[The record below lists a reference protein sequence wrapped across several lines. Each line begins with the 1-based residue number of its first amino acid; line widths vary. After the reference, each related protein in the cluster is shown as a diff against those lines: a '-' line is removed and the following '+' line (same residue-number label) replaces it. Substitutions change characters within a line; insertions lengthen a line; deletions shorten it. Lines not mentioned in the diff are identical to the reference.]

1 MRITIMLLAALR
13 RGASLNP
20 ERLKHVPKGWQVAA
34 PSAADAAVV
43 EERQLGHPA
52 NMVGVPAVSL
62 CRHGYPQAVLQ
73 DPGAHKF
80 GAGMLRLTCPHLCEA
95 IDAWEA
101 EGAVRSLS
109 AEILAEDTNRDAL
122 RKVNERHAATRKSM
136 VQGEALARAE
146 ARLGTDT
153 VRRVLDS
160 GITGL
165 TPSKLDDVKCLH
177 AQLADE
183 LLSRDNAVGKKLLE
197 GLEARGVDA
206 SGSEKCGE
214 QCSGCV
220 DGWRY
225 TPRKNKQKLRATRA
239 RHKKLRELSLAG
251 YATSFGPGRP
261 LEAGVAA
268 ALEKN

>member
-1 MRITIMLLAALR
+1 MRTIVMLLALR

-101 EGAVRSLS
+101 EGAVRALS
-109 AEILAEDTNRDAL
+109 AELLPKHSDAL
-122 RKVNERHAATRKSM
+122 ARVNARHAATRQAM

-183 LLSRDNAVGKKLLE
+183 LLSRDNDVGKAVLD
-197 GLEARGVDA
+197 GLAARGVDP

-268 ALEKN
+268 ALEK

>member
-1 MRITIMLLAALR
+1 MEAPRHRRDDVPIT
-13 RGASLNP
+13 ASNLTHW
-20 ERLKHVPKGWQVAA
+20 LISTQ
-34 PSAADAAVV
+34 
-43 EERQLGHPA
+43 
-52 NMVGVPAVSL
+52 
-62 CRHGYPQAVLQ
+62 VLQ

-95 IDAWEA
+95 VDAWEA

-109 AEILAEDTNRDAL
+109 DELMKEDSNRDAL
-122 RKVNERHAATRKSM
+122 ARVNARHAETRRSM

-183 LLSRDNAVGKKLLE
+183 LLSRDNDVGKAVLD
-197 GLEARGVDA
+197 GLAARGVDP

>member
-1 MRITIMLLAALR
+1 M
-13 RGASLNP
+13 
-20 ERLKHVPKGWQVAA
+20 
-34 PSAADAAVV
+34 
-43 EERQLGHPA
+43 
-52 NMVGVPAVSL
+52 
-62 CRHGYPQAVLQ
+62 
-73 DPGAHKF
+73 
-80 GAGMLRLTCPHLCEA
+80 
-95 IDAWEA
+95 
-101 EGAVRSLS
+101 
-109 AEILAEDTNRDAL
+109 
-122 RKVNERHAATRKSM
+122 
-136 VQGEALARAE
+136 
-146 ARLGTDT
+146 
-153 VRRVLDS
+153 RRVLDS

-183 LLSRDNAVGKKLLE
+183 LLSRDNAVGKKVLE
-197 GLEARGVDA
+197 GLEARGVDPA
-206 SGSEKCGE
+206 GSEKCGE

>member
-1 MRITIMLLAALR
+1 MRIIMLLAALR

-101 EGAVRSLS
+101 EGAVRALS
-109 AEILAEDTNRDAL
+109 AELLAEDANRDAL

-183 LLSRDNAVGKKLLE
+183 LLSRDNDVGKAVLD
-197 GLEARGVDA
+197 GLAARGVDP

-268 ALEKN
+268 ALESGK

>member
-101 EGAVRSLS
+101 EGAVRALS
-109 AEILAEDTNRDAL
+109 DELMKEDSNRDAL
-122 RKVNERHAATRKSM
+122 ARVNARHAETRRSM

-146 ARLGTDT
+146 ARLGADT

-183 LLSRDNAVGKKLLE
+183 LLSRDNAVGKKVLE
-197 GLEARGVDA
+197 GLEARGVDPA
-206 SGSEKCGE
+206 GSEQCGE

>member
-1 MRITIMLLAALR
+1 MRA
-13 RGASLNP
+13 
-20 ERLKHVPKGWQVAA
+20 
-34 PSAADAAVV
+34 
-43 EERQLGHPA
+43 
-52 NMVGVPAVSL
+52 
-62 CRHGYPQAVLQ
+62 
-73 DPGAHKF
+73 
-80 GAGMLRLTCPHLCEA
+80 
-95 IDAWEA
+95 
-101 EGAVRSLS
+101 LS
-109 AEILAEDTNRDAL
+109 AELLAEDANRDAL

-146 ARLGTDT
+146 ARLGADT

-183 LLSRDNAVGKKLLE
+183 LLSRDNAVGKKVLE

-206 SGSEKCGE
+206 SGSDVCGE
-214 QCSGCV
+214 QCAGCSG
-220 DGWRY
+220 GWRY

-268 ALEKN
+268 ALEK